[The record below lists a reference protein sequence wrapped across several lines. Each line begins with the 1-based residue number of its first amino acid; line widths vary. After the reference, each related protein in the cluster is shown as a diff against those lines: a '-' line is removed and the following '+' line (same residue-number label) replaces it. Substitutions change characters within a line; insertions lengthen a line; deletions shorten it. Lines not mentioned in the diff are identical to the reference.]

1 MVDMI
6 RCDYCDRIE
15 IVTDES
21 LNAKI
26 PYYDELADKVEFE
39 DSCSDCTREYREFK
53 LAQRNRKEK
62 SITE

>member
-1 MVDMI
+1 MI
-6 RCDYCDRIE
+6 RCDYCDKLE
-15 IVTDES
+15 IVSDMS

-26 PYYDELADKVEFE
+26 PYYNELENRIEYE

-53 LAQRNRKEK
+53 IIERRKKER